1 MALIFNGEELPCL
14 AHVTD
19 WRSSKLEFTPKN
31 RGCGKRKVLPQL
43 FIIHFTGAENAP
55 PKVFTNMLNGKEP
68 RSVEFAMDYFGHIWQ
83 FCDPAKVYCA
93 HARGVNAFSFGIEI
107 QNRGTFNGFDHQQ
120 WEFPRGAFIEKM
132 AWGPQRYLSFT
143 SNQLTALEQL
153 IDALAD
159 AKVILRKL
167 AVSKSNIRKRIPKA
181 EWKSLKGVAG
191 HYHCDTEP
199 GKIDPGPQVFDELW
213 EHFNG

>member
-19 WRSSKLEFTPKN
+19 WRSSGLEFTPNN
-31 RGCGKRKVLPQL
+31 RGCGRRRTQPALMIV
-43 FIIHFTGAENAP
+43 HFTGAENPP
-55 PKVFTNMLNGKEP
+55 PKMFTDMLNGPKP
-68 RSVEFAMDYFGHIWQ
+68 RSVEFGMDYYGHVWQ

-93 HARGVNAFSFGIEI
+93 QAQRANVFSFGIEI
-107 QNRGTFNGFDHQQ
+107 QNAGVPQGHTL
-120 WEFPRGAFIEKM
+120 WKTFPRGTYLEQM
-132 AWGPQRYLSFT
+132 PWGMQSYLSFT

-159 AKVILRKL
+159 AKVIPRKL
-167 AVSKSNIRKRIPKA
+167 AMAKSNIRKRIPKA
-181 EWKSLKGVAG
+181 EWKNLKGVAG